1 VIVMALVRRPL
12 VIGGAALLVAAT
24 FGSALNVAVRAQPKV
39 RTVEIAAK
47 KFEYM
52 PPEIT
57 LKRGEPVNIE
67 LVAIDRI
74 HGFSLKS
81 LGIRADVK
89 PDQPVVV
96 HLVPEKT
103 GTFVFACDIFCGDD
117 HEDMQGVIKVVD

>member
-1 VIVMALVRRPL
+1 MARARRAVL
-12 VIGGAALLVAAT
+12 IGAAALLAAAT
-24 FGSALNVAVRAQPKV
+24 FGGVLNVAVRAQGAE

-57 LKRGEPVNIE
+57 LKKGEPVN
-67 LVAIDRI
+67 LALTAFDRV
-74 HGFSLKS
+74 HGFSLKA

-89 PDQPVVV
+89 PDQTVVV
-96 HLVPEKT
+96 RIVPEQT

-117 HEDMQGVIKVVD
+117 HEDMQGVIKVVE

>member
-1 VIVMALVRRPL
+1 MLARIRRPV
-12 VIGGAALLVAAT
+12 VIGAAALLAAAT
-24 FGSALNVAVRAQPKV
+24 FGGALNVAARAQGKE
-39 RTVEIAAK
+39 RTIEIAAK

-57 LKRGEPVNIE
+57 LKKGEPVNLE

-74 HGFSLKS
+74 HGFSLKA
-81 LGIRADVK
+81 LGIRTDVK

-96 HLVPEKT
+96 RIVPDKV

-117 HEDMQGVIKVVD
+117 HEDMQGVIKVVE

>member
-1 VIVMALVRRPL
+1 MMAFVRRPL
-12 VIGGAALLVAAT
+12 VIGGAALLAAAT
-24 FGSALNVAVRAQPKV
+24 FGSVLNVAARAQVKE

-57 LKRGEPVNIE
+57 LKKGEPVNLE

-74 HGFSLKS
+74 HGFSLKA
-81 LGIRADVK
+81 LGIRTDVK
-89 PDQPVVV
+89 PDQSAIVRI
-96 HLVPEKT
+96 VPDKV

-117 HEDMQGVIKVVD
+117 HEDMQGVIKVVE